1 MEVIYTKSNYELD
14 ITYDTANKKYNLSFF
29 DTKNKTFDTEIVDIL
44 SSNNFIKSTSYIAY
58 DLSLSDKDVLKTL
71 VKICDEFQ
79 ILNDTTNE

>member
-1 MEVIYTKSNYELD
+1 MFDAYKSKFSSTIASLASWDVKARTNV
-14 ITYDTANKKYNLSFF
+14 FF
-29 DTKNKTFDTEIVDIL
+29 L

-58 DLSLSDKDVLKTL
+58 DLSLSEKDVLKTL